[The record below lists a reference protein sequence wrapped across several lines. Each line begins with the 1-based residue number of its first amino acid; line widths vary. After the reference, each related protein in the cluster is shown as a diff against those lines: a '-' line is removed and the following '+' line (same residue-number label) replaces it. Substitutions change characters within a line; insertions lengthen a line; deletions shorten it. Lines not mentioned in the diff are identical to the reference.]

1 METDKRNIIMTF
13 GIIML
18 IIVFT
23 IGVMLIMNDL
33 HLVEKKYYKA
43 SNLKIKTIYSDID
56 YDKDKI
62 DDYTEFVLGARTDA
76 KNNPKYV
83 SKYYENSYPP
93 SNEGICTDTIWRA
106 FKEAGYSLRDMID
119 NDILLY
125 PEDYPNIKEKD
136 INIDF
141 RRVVNLQIF
150 FSKYGEALT
159 INPYD
164 VKEWQPGDIVIFED
178 NHIGIISDRRNSKGI
193 TFVIHNIGQKN
204 KEEDYLTK
212 SKVKYHYRFNASKI
226 NKEVLKPWVEK

>member
-23 IGVMLIMNDL
+23 ISVMLIMNDL

-93 SNEGICTDTIWRA
+93 SN
-106 FKEAGYSLRDMID
+106 
-119 NDILLY
+119 
-125 PEDYPNIKEKD
+125 
-136 INIDF
+136 
-141 RRVVNLQIF
+141 
-150 FSKYGEALT
+150 
-159 INPYD
+159 
-164 VKEWQPGDIVIFED
+164 
-178 NHIGIISDRRNSKGI
+178 
-193 TFVIHNIGQKN
+193 
-204 KEEDYLTK
+204 
-212 SKVKYHYRFNASKI
+212 
-226 NKEVLKPWVEK
+226 